1 MKMHNEHLVQLHTS
15 ASKIHP
21 GAAAMTLIQTLG
33 YNLSKGI
40 MNADDAVEVISALY
54 DENLGD
60 RLDFMST
67 LIDDLLCALL

>member
-15 ASKIHP
+15 ASKSDP
-21 GAAAMTLIQTLG
+21 GAAAQALIQTLG
-33 YNLSKGI
+33 YNLSKDI
-40 MNADDAVEVISALY
+40 MNADDIAEVVSALY

-67 LIDDLLCALL
+67 MIDILLCTFL

>member
-15 ASKIHP
+15 ASKINP
-21 GAAAMTLIQTLG
+21 GAAAMALIQTLG

-54 DENLGD
+54 DEDLGD
-60 RLDFMST
+60 KLNFMST